1 MKLLKNILNLFCKDI
16 KKSLKKSLNDSD
28 LIFASVD
35 ALYYILNKIRLSRD
49 ESYTDSS
56 Q

>member
-1 MKLLKNILNLFCKDI
+1 MKLLKNFLNLFCKDI
-16 KKSLKKSLNDSD
+16 TKSLKKSLNDSD

-35 ALYYILNKIRLSRD
+35 ALYYNLNKISLSRG
-49 ESYTDSS
+49 ESYIDSF